1 MMITFVADFE
11 TGLSDD
17 REEAWVYMAGLKE
30 VGGDRVEIFY
40 NIWDFINYL
49 ENTVRVHKDSIRVYF
64 HNLSFDG
71 KFILAALNPADYNN
85 KVVGIKANGGLSAFN
100 YKVGRRQ
107 VQFRDTYVLTRCSI
121 KKLGDLFGIPK
132 LDQEYRSYPENSS
145 NIIPD
150 VEKTYLKRDVEIL
163 ERTVLQIQQNNI
175 DGSSS
180 SSYGIKEIKRSMAGQ
195 ARSSELLERLTQAD
209 QSETL
214 KIGELIYKSR
224 FGDLSFANNEYIR
237 LAYRSGF
244 NILNPAF
251 ENKIIDDSM
260 DLDYLDDRLV
270 KYFMDHKV
278 SEDDL
283 ENAVEVQLDINSLY
297 LKALRD
303 YRMPYGG
310 VVKQLFDEKAFDYIY
325 NRDEKDILNMAA
337 FVDVSINGKVLNNI
351 NPVADVLKEKD
362 EQGLWNVVLTYPEF
376 VIISNSFGVHKRLTY
391 PDNMGWCQDFENQF
405 EIHDLI
411 INSVT
416 LFYSAYGMFDAF
428 VDKWYA
434 IKHGP
439 KNFMQLISKQVLT
452 NTVGCMGRKSSI
464 SFFDIKSSID
474 RKDDASEKGFVT
486 WYVTDKKEVKST
498 MLDAT
503 ASYTPVP
510 AYVTSIGRCIT
521 AWTALKCG
529 QRFIYSDTDQVHV
542 LLEGDFGFLFDGSG
556 PAFLS
561 ETDLGGFK
569 IERMVRRAKFLKRKT
584 YIEEDVRGI
593 EYAVTAGIPDAAE
606 KFSIDGT
613 DGRVKFEIGSK
624 YKQLMPHDV
633 TGGVGLWDEEKTL

>member
-1 MMITFVADFE
+1 MLTFVADFE

-40 NIWDFINYL
+40 NIWDFMGHL

-64 HNLSFDG
+64 HNLQFDG
-71 KFILAALNPADYNN
+71 KFILSALSPADYNN

-132 LDQEYRSYPENSS
+132 LDSGYRSYPENSS

-195 ARSSELLERLTQAD
+195 ARSSELLERLAQED
-209 QSETL
+209 QRETL

-376 VIISNSFGVHKRLTY
+376 VIISNSFGVHKRLMY
-391 PDNMGWCQDFENQF
+391 PDNMGWCQDFEDQF

-464 SFFDIKSSID
+464 SFFDIKSTIS
-474 RKDDASEKGFVT
+474 RKDDDSEKGFVT

-521 AWTALKCG
+521 SWTALKCG

-584 YIEEDVRGI
+584 YIEEDVRGV

-606 KFSIDGT
+606 KFSIDGD